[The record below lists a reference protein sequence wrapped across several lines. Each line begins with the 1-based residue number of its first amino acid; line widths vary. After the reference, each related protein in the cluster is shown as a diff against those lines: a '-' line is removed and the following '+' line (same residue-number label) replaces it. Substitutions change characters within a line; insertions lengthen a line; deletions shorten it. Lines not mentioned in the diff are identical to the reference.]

1 MRTMNM
7 AGLENCAAACGKRVC
22 VIGAGAC
29 GLAAAAVLKEY
40 NHDVVVFEENEVSA
54 SYPHRKQTIK
64 KLKKV
69 ADDSHAQ
76 FALLRVPAAL
86 CQQRSFRFD

>member
-1 MRTMNM
+1 MRTVSM
-7 AGLENCAAACGKRVC
+7 AGLENCAAARGKRVC

-54 SYPHRKQTIK
+54 AYPHRKQKTNK
-64 KLKKV
+64 
-69 ADDSHAQ
+69 
-76 FALLRVPAAL
+76 
-86 CQQRSFRFD
+86 

>member
-1 MRTMNM
+1 MRTVSM

-54 SYPHRKQTIK
+54 AYFHRKQK
-64 KLKKV
+64 ANK
-69 ADDSHAQ
+69 
-76 FALLRVPAAL
+76 
-86 CQQRSFRFD
+86 